1 MNITTTAGKTSMVL
15 LIALALSHFFNDMLQ
30 AIITA
35 VYPLLKDDMALTF
48 AQIGTITLCYQ
59 TSASVFQPIMGM
71 LLDKKPNPYFL
82 PLGMTFT
89 FSGLTILAFSNSFG
103 LVLGAVALVGLGS
116 SILHP
121 EASRLTS
128 LASGGKRGFAQS
140 VFQVGGNTGSAVG
153 PLMAALLIAPYG
165 RDHVAAVACL
175 AFVGM
180 LVMVPICRWYRE
192 HLKEK
197 KLGNVKQQ
205 EQQPQPLP
213 RRQTMLTIGVLLTL
227 IFSKYLYM
235 ASLNSYYTFYL
246 IDKFGVSIKTSQIL
260 LFVFLGA
267 TAIGTIIGGPIGDK
281 FGRKYVIWASILGTA
296 PFALLMPHVGF
307 VPTILCSFLVGL
319 VLSSAFPA
327 IIIYAQELLPNNIG
341 LTSGL
346 FYGFAFGIAG
356 ISAAVLGT
364 FVDAYGIY
372 SVYNFCSFIPLL
384 GMVAYF
390 LPNLKNREEGRG
402 YRE

>member
-1 MNITTTAGKTSMVL
+1 MRITTTAGKTSMAL

-35 VYPLLKDDMALTF
+35 VYPLLKSDMALSF
-48 AQIGTITLCYQ
+48 AQIGAITLCYQ
-59 TSASVFQPIMGM
+59 TSASVFQPVMGM

-89 FSGLTILAFSNSFG
+89 YSGLTILAFSDSY
-103 LVLGAVALVGLGS
+103 AVILFSVSLVGLGS

-153 PLMAALLIAPYG
+153 PLLAALLIAPYG
-165 RDHVAAVACL
+165 RSHVAAVACL

-180 LVMVPICRWYRE
+180 LVMFPICRWYSS
-192 HLKEK
+192 HLKAVK
-197 KLGNVKQQ
+197 KGEGRRSVK
-205 EQQPQPLP
+205 QPQPL
-213 RRQTMLTIGVLLTL
+213 RRRHTIQAIAILLAL

-235 ASLNSYYTFYL
+235 ASLTSYYTFYL
-246 IDKFGVSIKTSQIL
+246 IEKFGVSIKTSQVL

-267 TAIGTIIGGPIGDK
+267 TAIGTVIGGPIGDK
-281 FGRKYVIWASILGTA
+281 IGRKYVIWASILGTA
-296 PFALLMPHVGF
+296 PFALLMPHVSF
-307 VPTILCSFLVGL
+307 VPTIVLSFLVGL

-327 IIIYAQELLPNNIG
+327 IIIYAQELLPNHIG

-364 FVDAYGIY
+364 LVDSYGIGA
-372 SVYNFCSFIPLL
+372 VYQACSFIPLL

-390 LPNLKNREEGRG
+390 LPNLKKTDKQH
-402 YRE
+402 

>member
-1 MNITTTAGKTSMVL
+1 MNEQTTKTSLVL
-15 LIALALSHFFNDMLQ
+15 LLALAFSHFFNDMLQ

-59 TSASVFQPIMGM
+59 ISASVFQPVMGL

-82 PLGMTFT
+82 PLGLTFT
-89 FSGLTILAFSNSFG
+89 FTGLTILAFSTSYS
-103 LVLGAVALVGLGS
+103 LLLGSVSLVGLGS
-116 SILHP
+116 SIMHP

-165 RDHVAAVACL
+165 RDHVAKVACL

-180 LVMVPICRWYRE
+180 AVTIPICRWYRS
-192 HLKEK
+192 HLRALKS
-197 KLGNVKQQ
+197 GQQ
-205 EQQPQPLP
+205 QVRPKQPQPLP
-213 RRQTMLTIGVLLTL
+213 RQQTIFSISLLLML

-246 IDKFGVSIKTSQIL
+246 IDKFGVSVKTSQVL
-260 LFVFLGA
+260 LFVFLAA
-267 TAIGTIIGGPIGDK
+267 TAIGTIVGGPIGDK
-281 FGRKYVIWASILGTA
+281 IGRKYVIWASILGSA
-296 PFALLMPHVGF
+296 PFAMLMPHMSFVG
-307 VPTILCSFLVGL
+307 TIVLSFLVGL

-327 IIIYAQELLPNNIG
+327 IIIYSQELLPNHIG
-341 LTSGL
+341 LVSGL

-356 ISAAVLGT
+356 ISAAILGR

-372 SVYNFCSFIPLL
+372 AVYNFCSFIPLL

-390 LPNLKNREEGRG
+390 LPNLKK
-402 YRE
+402 

>member
-1 MNITTTAGKTSMVL
+1 MNEQTTKTSLVL
-15 LIALALSHFFNDMLQ
+15 LLALAFSHFFNDMLQ

-59 TSASVFQPIMGM
+59 ISASVFQPVMGL

-82 PLGMTFT
+82 PLGLTFT
-89 FSGLTILAFSNSFG
+89 FTGLTILAFSTSYS
-103 LVLGAVALVGLGS
+103 LLLGSVSLVGLGS
-116 SILHP
+116 SIMHP

-165 RDHVAAVACL
+165 RDHVAKVACL

-180 LVMVPICRWYRE
+180 AVTIPICRWYRS
-192 HLKEK
+192 HLRALKS
-197 KLGNVKQQ
+197 GQQ
-205 EQQPQPLP
+205 QVRPKQPQPLP
-213 RRQTMLTIGVLLTL
+213 RQQTIFSISLLLML

-246 IDKFGVSIKTSQIL
+246 IDKFGVSVKTSQVL
-260 LFVFLGA
+260 LFVFLAA
-267 TAIGTIIGGPIGDK
+267 TAIGTIVGGPIGDK
-281 FGRKYVIWASILGTA
+281 IGRKYVIWASILGSA
-296 PFALLMPHVGF
+296 PFAMLMPHMSFVG
-307 VPTILCSFLVGL
+307 TIVLSFLVGL

-327 IIIYAQELLPNNIG
+327 IIIYSQELLPNHIG
-341 LTSGL
+341 LVSGL

-356 ISAAVLGT
+356 ISAAVLGR

-372 SVYNFCSFIPLL
+372 AVYNFCSFIPLL

-390 LPNLKNREEGRG
+390 LPNLKK
-402 YRE
+402 

>member
-1 MNITTTAGKTSMVL
+1 MVL

-30 AIITA
+30 SIITA
-35 VYPLLKDDMALTF
+35 VYPLLKSDLSLTF

-82 PLGMTFT
+82 PLGMSFTFT
-89 FSGLTILAFSNSFG
+89 GLTILAFSNSFG
-103 LVLGAVALVGLGS
+103 IVLCSVSLVGLGS
-116 SILHP
+116 AILHP

-128 LASGGKRGFAQS
+128 MASGGKRGFAQS

-153 PLMAALLIAPYG
+153 PLLAALLVAPYG
-165 RDHVAAVACL
+165 RTHVMAVACL

-180 LVMVPICRWYRE
+180 AVMTPICLWYRKL
-192 HLKEK
+192 LKAQK
-197 KLGNVKQQ
+197 AQGGGKRVKIA
-205 EQQPQPLP
+205 QPLP
-213 RRQTMLTIGVLLTL
+213 HRQTVITICVLLVL

-235 ASLNSYYTFYL
+235 ASLTSYYTFYL
-246 IDKFGVSIKTSQIL
+246 IEKFGVSVSTSQVL

-267 TAIGTIIGGPIGDK
+267 TAMGTIIGGPLGDK

-296 PFALLMPHVGF
+296 PFALMMPHAGF
-307 VPTILCSFLVGL
+307 VATIILSFMVGL
-319 VLSSAFPA
+319 ILSSAFPA
-327 IIIYAQELLPNNIG
+327 IIIYAQELLPNHIG

-364 FVDAYGIY
+364 LVDTYDIY
-372 SVYNFCSFIPLL
+372 TVYNVCSFIPLL
-384 GMVAYF
+384 GCVAYF
-390 LPNLKNREEGRG
+390 LPNLKKGNR
-402 YRE
+402 

>member
-35 VYPLLKDDMALTF
+35 VYPLLKDDMALSF

-82 PLGMTFT
+82 PLGMSFT
-89 FSGLTILAFSNSFG
+89 FSGLTILAYSNSFG
-103 LVLGAVALVGLGS
+103 FVLGAVALVGLGS

-121 EASRLTS
+121 EASRMTS

-153 PLMAALLIAPYG
+153 PLLAALLIAPYG

-180 LVMVPICRWYRE
+180 LVMVPICRWYRG
-192 HLKEK
+192 HLKEAKTNNGK
-197 KLGNVKQQ
+197 KQNK
-205 EQQPQPLP
+205 QPQPLP
-213 RRQTMLTIGVLLTL
+213 RRQTMLTISILLML

-246 IDKFGVSIKTSQIL
+246 IEKFGVSIKTSQIL

-307 VPTILCSFLVGL
+307 VPTIILSFLVGL

-364 FVDAYGIY
+364 LVDTYGIY
-372 SVYNFCSFIPLL
+372 TVYNVCSFIPLL

-390 LPNLKNREEGRG
+390 LPNLKKKLS
-402 YRE
+402 

>member
-1 MNITTTAGKTSMVL
+1 MTQTENTAAKTSMVL
-15 LIALALSHFFNDMLQ
+15 LLALALSHFFNDSLQ
-30 AIITA
+30 AIIMS

-59 TSASVFQPIMGM
+59 TSASVLQPVMGM

-82 PLGMTFT
+82 PLGMLCTFT
-89 FSGLTILAFSNSFG
+89 GLAILSQSTSYAI
-103 LVLGAVALVGLGS
+103 VLASVALVGLGS

-153 PLMAALLIAPYG
+153 PLLAALFIAPYG
-165 RDHVAAVACL
+165 RDHVVNVACI
-175 AFVGM
+175 AFVGIICM
-180 LVMVPICRWYRE
+180 YPICRWYKSL
-192 HLKEK
+192 LKK
-197 KLGNVKQQ
+197 QKAQKNTVKSKL
-205 EQQPQPLP
+205 PQPLP
-213 RRQTMLTIGVLLTL
+213 HRQTVIVISLLLVL

-235 ASLNSYYTFYL
+235 ESIKSYYTFYL
-246 IDKFGVSIKTSQIL
+246 IKKFGVSVQTSQIL
-260 LFVFLGA
+260 LFVFLAA
-267 TAIGTIIGGPIGDK
+267 TAIGTIIGGPLGDK
-281 FGRKYVIWASILGTA
+281 YGRKYVIWASILGAA
-296 PFALLMPHVGF
+296 PFAMLMPHLGLTG
-307 VPTILCSFLVGL
+307 TIIASFCVGL

-327 IIIYAQELLPNNIG
+327 IIIYAQELLPNHIG

-364 FVDAYGIY
+364 LVDVYGIDNIY
-372 SVYNFCSFIPLL
+372 IFCSFTPLL

-390 LPNLKNREEGRG
+390 LPNLKK
-402 YRE
+402 

>member
-1 MNITTTAGKTSMVL
+1 MAL
-15 LIALALSHFFNDMLQ
+15 LVALALSHFFNDMLQ

-35 VYPLLKDDMALTF
+35 VYPLLKSDMALSF
-48 AQIGTITLCYQ
+48 AQIGAITLCYQ
-59 TSASVFQPIMGM
+59 TSASVFQPVMGM

-89 FSGLTILAFSNSFG
+89 YSGLTILAFSDSY
-103 LVLGAVALVGLGS
+103 AVILFSVSLVGLGS

-153 PLMAALLIAPYG
+153 PLLAALLIAPYG
-165 RDHVAAVACL
+165 RNHVAAVACL

-180 LVMVPICRWYRE
+180 LVMFPICRWYSR
-192 HLKEK
+192 HLKAVK
-197 KLGNVKQQ
+197 KGEGRRSVK
-205 EQQPQPLP
+205 QPQPLR
-213 RRQTMLTIGVLLTL
+213 RRQTIQAIAILLAL

-235 ASLNSYYTFYL
+235 ASLTSYYTFYL
-246 IDKFGVSIKTSQIL
+246 IEKFGVSIKTSQVL

-267 TAIGTIIGGPIGDK
+267 TAIGTVIGGPIGDK
-281 FGRKYVIWASILGTA
+281 IGRKYVIWASILGTA
-296 PFALLMPHVGF
+296 PFALLMPHVSL
-307 VPTILCSFLVGL
+307 VPTIMLSFLVGL

-327 IIIYAQELLPNNIG
+327 IIIYAQELLPNHIG

-364 FVDAYGIY
+364 LVDSYGIGT
-372 SVYNFCSFIPLL
+372 VYQACSFIPLL

-390 LPNLKNREEGRG
+390 LPNLKKNTDKQH
-402 YRE
+402 

>member
-35 VYPLLKDDMALTF
+35 VYPLLKSDMALSF

-59 TSASVFQPIMGM
+59 TSASVFQPVMGM
-71 LLDKKPNPYFL
+71 LLDKKPNPFFL
-82 PLGMTFT
+82 PLGMMFT
-89 FSGLTILAFSNSFG
+89 FSGLTILAYTNSFG
-103 LVLGAVALVGLGS
+103 VILGSVSFVGLGS

-153 PLMAALLIAPYG
+153 PLLAALFIAPYG
-165 RDHVAAVACL
+165 RNHVAAVACL
-175 AFVGM
+175 AFVGI
-180 LVMVPICRWYRE
+180 LVMIPISRWYGRI
-192 HLKEK
+192 LKEAKSGNGK
-197 KLGNVKQQ
+197 KRHH
-205 EQQPQPLP
+205 QPQPLP
-213 RRQTMLTIGVLLTL
+213 RRKTLLTICVLLTL

-246 IDKFGVSIKTSQIL
+246 IEKFGVSIKTSQIL

-307 VPTILCSFLVGL
+307 TATILLSFLVGL

-327 IIIYAQELLPNNIG
+327 IIIYAQELLPNHIG

-364 FVDAYGIY
+364 LVDTYGIFN
-372 SVYNFCSFIPLL
+372 VYNACSFIPLL

-390 LPNLKNREEGRG
+390 LPNLKKV
-402 YRE
+402 

>member
-1 MNITTTAGKTSMVL
+1 MNEQTTKTSLVL
-15 LIALALSHFFNDMLQ
+15 LLALAFSHFFNDMLQ

-59 TSASVFQPIMGM
+59 ISASVFQPVMGL

-82 PLGMTFT
+82 PLGLTFT
-89 FSGLTILAFSNSFG
+89 FTGLTILAFSTSYS
-103 LVLGAVALVGLGS
+103 LLLGSVSLVGLGS
-116 SILHP
+116 SIMHP

-165 RDHVAAVACL
+165 RDHVAKVACL

-180 LVMVPICRWYRE
+180 AVTIPICRWYRS
-192 HLKEK
+192 HLRALKS
-197 KLGNVKQQ
+197 GQQ
-205 EQQPQPLP
+205 QVRPKQPQPLP
-213 RRQTMLTIGVLLTL
+213 RQQTIFSISLLLML

-246 IDKFGVSIKTSQIL
+246 IDKFGVSVKTSQVL
-260 LFVFLGA
+260 LFVFLAA
-267 TAIGTIIGGPIGDK
+267 TAIGTIVGGPIGDK
-281 FGRKYVIWASILGTA
+281 IGRKYVIWASILGSA
-296 PFALLMPHVGF
+296 PFAMLMPHMSFVG
-307 VPTILCSFLVGL
+307 TIVLSFLVGL

-327 IIIYAQELLPNNIG
+327 IIIYSQELLPNHIG
-341 LTSGL
+341 LVSGL

-356 ISAAVLGT
+356 ISAAVLGS

-372 SVYNFCSFIPLL
+372 AVYNFCSFIPLL

-390 LPNLKNREEGRG
+390 LPNLKK
-402 YRE
+402 